1 MRAVRVREPMRPP
14 ARALLVSVVPVL
26 LLGGAMPA
34 RGELPLPLRAVPAP
48 HRPATP
54 PPVTTFTFVGG
65 GDIALTGD
73 ADPRVFAGIRPYLQQ
88 ADLAVGNLE
97 GTLTTDGAPRCSGGT
112 GCYTFRGSPAWAW
125 TLRNAGFTVLNVA
138 NNHALDFG
146 PDGQRET
153 LDALARAGLLEQ
165 GLPGQVLYVSIR
177 GIRIALIGCA
187 PYTWAQSLLDVAGSA
202 RLVRNAAR
210 RADVVIVYMHAGA
223 EGTSATHVEDVDET
237 YLGEP
242 RGNSR
247 VFAHAMIR
255 AGADLV
261 FGSGPHVVRGIEW
274 YGGRLIAYS
283 LGNLAG
289 THTLSTQDSLGV
301 SALLRVTFDSRG
313 RPDAASVVPL
323 RLTGLGTPAFDPTRA
338 VVPWIRTLSHQDFG
352 ARAIG
357 VSSAGRLAVPAQMWS
372 MSRSR

>member
-1 MRAVRVREPMRPP
+1 MRPP

-26 LLGGAMPA
+26 LLGGAVPA
-34 RGELPLPLRAVPAP
+34 RGDLPLPLKAGAAP
-48 HRPATP
+48 HARRSTA

-65 GDIALTGD
+65 GDIALTGEPD
-73 ADPRVFAGIRPYLQQ
+73 SRVIDGVRGYLHG

-97 GTLTTDGAPRCSGGT
+97 GTLATGGAARCSGET
-112 GCYTFRGSPAWAW
+112 GCYTFRGSPAWAA

-138 NNHALDFG
+138 NNHALDYG
-146 PDGQRET
+146 AEGQRET
-153 LDALARAGLLEQ
+153 LAALAQAGLLEQ
-165 GLPGQVLYVSIR
+165 GLPGQVLEVSIR
-177 GIRIALIGCA
+177 GIRVALIGCA
-187 PYTWAQSLLDVAGSA
+187 PYPWAQSLLDVAGTA
-202 RLVRNAAR
+202 HMVRNAAR

-223 EGTSATHVEDVDET
+223 EGSDATHVANADET

-247 VFAHAMIR
+247 AFAHAMIR

-274 YGGRLIAYS
+274 YRGRLIAYS

-289 THTLSTQDSLGV
+289 THTLSTQGSLGL

-313 RPDAASVVPL
+313 RIDAASVVPL
-323 RLTGLGTPAFDPTRA
+323 RLSALGTPSFDQART
-338 VVPWIRTLSHQDFG
+338 VVPSIRGLSHEDFG
-352 ARAIG
+352 ASAIG
-357 VSSAGRLAVPAQMWS
+357 ISSAGGLAAPRQIWS

>member
-1 MRAVRVREPMRPP
+1 MRRP
-14 ARALLVSVVPVL
+14 ARALLISVVAVL
-26 LLGGAMPA
+26 LLGGAVPA
-34 RGELPLPLRAVPAP
+34 RGDLPLPLKTAAAI
-48 HRPATP
+48 HAPAT
-54 PPVTTFTFVGG
+54 PPVTTFTFAGG
-65 GDIALTGD
+65 GDIALTGN
-73 ADPRVFAGIRPYLQQ
+73 ADPQVFAGIRSYLRH

-97 GTLTTDGAPRCSGGT
+97 GTLTTGGSPKCSGGT

-146 PDGQRET
+146 AEGQRDT
-153 LDALARAGLLEQ
+153 LAALERAGLLEQ
-165 GLPGQVLYVSIR
+165 GLPGQVLDVSIR

-187 PYTWAQSLLDVAGSA
+187 PYPWAQSLLDIAGTA
-202 RLVRNAAR
+202 RMVRNAAR
-210 RADVVIVYMHAGA
+210 RANVVIVYMHAGA
-223 EGTSATHVEDVDET
+223 EGTDATHVENVDET

-247 VFAHAMIR
+247 AFAHAMID

-261 FGSGPHVVRGIEW
+261 FGSGPHVVRGSEW
-274 YGGRLIAYS
+274 YGGRLIVYS

-289 THTLSTQDSLGV
+289 THTLSTQGSLAV

-313 RPDAASVVPL
+313 RIDAASVVPL
-323 RLTGLGTPAFDPTRA
+323 RLSGFGTPAFDSGRA
-338 VVPWIRTLSHQDFG
+338 VVPWMRALSREDFG
-352 ARAIG
+352 AQAVGI
-357 VSSAGRLAVPAQMWS
+357 SAAGRLAVPVQMWS

>member
-1 MRAVRVREPMRPP
+1 
-14 ARALLVSVVPVL
+14 
-26 LLGGAMPA
+26 MPA
-34 RGELPLPLRAVPAP
+34 RGELPLPLRAVSTP
-48 HRPATP
+48 HRPAAAA
-54 PPVTTFTFVGG
+54 PVTTFTFVGG

-73 ADPRVFAGIRPYLQQ
+73 ADPHVFAAVRPYLQQ

-97 GTLTTDGAPRCSGGT
+97 GTLTAGGAPRCSGGT

-138 NNHALDFG
+138 NNHAFDYG
-146 PDGQRET
+146 PDGQRDT
-153 LDALARAGLLEQ
+153 LDALERAGLLEQ

-187 PYTWAQSLLDVAGSA
+187 PYTWAQSLLDVAGTA

-210 RADVVIVYMHAGA
+210 RANVVIVYMHAGA
-223 EGTSATHVEDVDET
+223 EGTGATHVEDVDET

-247 VFAHAMIR
+247 AFAHAMVR

-274 YGGRLIAYS
+274 YDGRLIAYS

-289 THTLSTQDSLGV
+289 THTLSTQGSLGV
-301 SALLRVTFDSRG
+301 SALLRATFDSRG
-313 RPDAASVVPL
+313 RIDAASVVPL
-323 RLTGLGTPAFDPTRA
+323 QLSGLGTPAFDSSRA
-338 VVPWIRTLSHQDFG
+338 VVRWIRTLSHEDFRV
-352 ARAIG
+352 RAIG
-357 VSSAGRLAVPAQMWS
+357 VSAAGRLAVPAQMWS

>member
-1 MRAVRVREPMRPP
+1 MRPP
-14 ARALLVSVVPVL
+14 ARALLISLLPVL
-26 LLGGAMPA
+26 LLGGAVPA
-34 RGELPLPLRAVPAP
+34 RGDLPLPFRADAAPHARPAP
-48 HRPATP
+48 P
-54 PPVTTFTFVGG
+54 PLTTFTFAGG
-65 GDIALTGD
+65 GDIALTGN
-73 ADPRVFAGIRPYLQQ
+73 ADPHVFAGIHRYLHG
-88 ADLAVGNLE
+88 ADLAIGNLE
-97 GTLTTDGAPRCSGGT
+97 GTLTTGGAPKCSGGT
-112 GCYTFRGSPAWAW
+112 GCFTFRGSPTWAW

-146 PDGQRET
+146 TEGQRET
-153 LDALARAGLLEQ
+153 LAALEDAGLLEQ
-165 GLPGQVLYVSIR
+165 GLPGQVLDVSIR

-187 PYTWAQSLLDVAGSA
+187 PYPWAQSLLDVDGTA
-202 RLVRNAAR
+202 RIVRSAAR

-223 EGTSATHVEDVDET
+223 EGTDATHVENVDET
-237 YLGEP
+237 YLGEA

-247 VFAHAMIR
+247 AFAQAMIR

-289 THTLSTQDSLGV
+289 THTLSTEGSLGT

-313 RPDAASVVPL
+313 RIDAASVVPL
-323 RLTGLGTPAFDPTRA
+323 RLSAFGTPAFDPGRA

-352 ARAIG
+352 ARASGI
-357 VSSAGRLAVPAQMWS
+357 SAAGELAVPGQ